1 MPLLEAVLYTDGDS
15 RLEVESNDYYG
26 GYIVTIYKTNPEE
39 NTNDVAKI
47 VKDPGEREKIVE
59 ELGHMTSVLVQITFV
74 VAAIISKRFRSF
86 LALLGPTLGLSAGQS
101 FLAAELTSVAVHGPV
116 RGLATNLKAAG
127 ASLTCLMKL
136 SANITKDANKLLKPS
151 GKQPTTDESEEEED
165 PDELDGGRP
174 RPLGNNSTT
183 FNATH
188 VNVTKTEKRQLSL
201 IYSNPLSH
209 FIAKLLRDPEATKP
223 PVTPQGTANQTAET
237 NQATADVAAAN
248 DGVSE
253 AFQRHL
259 AEMDTSE
266 KERMRVRKKIMQ
278 AKIDAAFQNLK
289 LGTNDSAG
297 IKTAVA
303 LGHKIDANMR
313 RRLVKACMAMQ
324 QAQTEQCNKGAVTAC
339 YRIQTAAYLS
349 TGLPLII
356 GPWCSSQVTKG
367 TACPTSEALSK
378 AKSQCDNGGYNIGLK
393 DGFGAQFAVAQS
405 GLQQF
410 AESFQVATG
419 YKKLKSAAEQ
429 ASALYH
435 DTEDAIEQLTYL
447 TIDATNAIFALVLL
461 ASTLLKLLFVKLLLK
476 TQGYISNYL
485 VDMDFD
491 NIYVEDVYEAIDE
504 RRRKQSRMYLLPLKI
519 HERKAVFWRKRG
531 YTGAELIRAIKDV
544 IKASVLGIGLTLL
557 FAADGYLH
565 SLMTVLDVVTQGDLR
580 LGGSSGKSDTGAA
593 AMYLAGDGFAA
604 EVLKGIIDGFKN
616 MMNIDLSY
624 KLSSCAPNVIM
635 SSHNVKFRFGLLWA
649 VLLILAAFSGFLLRF
664 RHVLMG
670 FFYPCAHRRR
680 QMHLYNT
687 MLANRARDL
696 STNRNLLVQRVKE
709 NRLQEEVRILS
720 KPPAIA
726 DLAPSI
732 ARLLKLEKG
741 TCIIC
746 RDVQKPG
753 PAMYICPVDACAIC
767 RQCQSGISADPEF
780 CVACIDRNEAS
791 IDATLKKLEQ
801 TSNSYGT

>member
-1 MPLLEAVLYTDGDS
+1 
-15 RLEVESNDYYG
+15 
-26 GYIVTIYKTNPEE
+26 
-39 NTNDVAKI
+39 
-47 VKDPGEREKIVE
+47 
-59 ELGHMTSVLVQITFV
+59 MTSVLVQITFV

-188 VNVTKTEKRQLSL
+188 VNVTKTEKSNTKSKPIKYPKLKSLSEF
-201 IYSNPLSH
+201 NH
-209 FIAKLLRDPEATKP
+209 FFTKVMKKASKGITQGALGFQNLTMDVEKELLRDPEATKP